1 MAHGFQTLEDDAEVH
16 YQMSH
21 SYVPDQ
27 ARAACAATTR
37 RSRSSG
43 RCRDPVVSERDRQ
56 FPDFHA
62 VSRVPLPSLTIV
74 TPCLNGAE
82 TLLLALESVRSQPYD
97 GEVEHVVVDGG
108 STDGTLEILA
118 SAPGVRYISEPDRG
132 LSDAVNKGIRM
143 AQGDVVGWLNADD
156 ALPSGCVRACRQSL
170 RGPAQALWATGD
182 CLILDED
189 GNEIRRAVTAYK
201 NFFLR
206 HYSYS
211 LHLVQNF
218 VSCPSTF
225 IRRSAFDRVGLL
237 DERFAYSM
245 DYDLWLRLG
254 RLSPPVILDETL
266 AGFRMAP
273 GSLSMSGF
281 ERQFVEH
288 EQNAREHGAGHPVAV
303 TANRA
308 LSRPDRA
315 RVPPP
320 AACSH
325 EDRVRT
331 MMRMT

>member
-1 MAHGFQTLEDDAEVH
+1 M
-16 YQMSH
+16 
-21 SYVPDQ
+21 
-27 ARAACAATTR
+27 
-37 RSRSSG
+37 
-43 RCRDPVVSERDRQ
+43 
-56 FPDFHA
+56 
-62 VSRVPLPSLTIV
+62 SRVPLPSLTIV

-82 TLLLALESVRSQPYD
+82 TLPLALESVRSQPYD
-97 GEVEHVVVDGG
+97 GEVEHVVIDGG

-143 AQGDVVGWLNADD
+143 ANGEVIGWLNADD
-156 ALPSGCVRACRQSL
+156 VYLPGAFERVGEAFADD
-170 RGPAQALWATGD
+170 PEALWATGG
-182 CLILDED
+182 CLIMDE
-189 GNEIRRAVTAYK
+189 GENEIRRAVTAYK
-201 NFFLR
+201 DFFLR

-225 IRRSAFDRVGLL
+225 VRRSAFDRVGLL

-254 RLSPPVILDETL
+254 RLAPPLILDQTV

-288 EQNAREHGAGHPVAV
+288 AQNAREHGQGHPLAVA
-303 TANRA
+303 ANRSM
-308 LSRPDRA
+308 SRLIVLVYRLLRRFRA
-315 RVPPP
+315 RT
-320 AACSH
+320 A
-325 EDRVRT
+325 
-331 MMRMT
+331 